1 MSAVK
6 QLGWAES
13 LAAIITCFQAR
24 MIPCLVGQSGRGKS
38 ALVKEAANLI
48 GKSAFGADMPN
59 WFNKPAEWDKGVLIE
74 YNLATEAPEDI
85 NGLYDVSAMQNE
97 GVTRRIPDERLVYAS
112 RHPSIIFF
120 DEADRGC
127 PEIWGA
133 VCSGLAAEPMAIG
146 GVEIGSSRAIFAI
159 NGETDMGTIEMPE
172 AIRQRVVFIYVRPAA
187 GEWLNYQSTVTSHG
201 KGLLETLNAAN
212 LQHADKWVP
221 TDMAGEASAF
231 ERSATKFCKLLQCY
245 YGLRK
250 RGDYNGVDAD
260 LVLDALAHG
269 QLGTI
274 YWETV
279 VNGKQSPRTSAFAG
293 ATLVDCK
300 VDPIKVMNDP
310 MNADLPPDGLWTK
323 VIEALEIVNDDRY
336 ITSMDTDHWLFVYA
350 NRFPSEGKAAL
361 DRHWGDNPNWS

>member
-1 MSAVK
+1 
-6 QLGWAES
+6 
-13 LAAIITCFQAR
+13 
-24 MIPCLVGQSGRGKS
+24 
-38 ALVKEAANLI
+38 
-48 GKSAFGADMPN
+48 
-59 WFNKPAEWDKGVLIE
+59 
-74 YNLATEAPEDI
+74 
-85 NGLYDVSAMQNE
+85 
-97 GVTRRIPDERLVYAS
+97 
-112 RHPSIIFF
+112 
-120 DEADRGC
+120 
-127 PEIWGA
+127 
-133 VCSGLAAEPMAIG
+133 
-146 GVEIGSSRAIFAI
+146 
-159 NGETDMGTIEMPE
+159 MGTIEMPE